1 MYVISELQLDDFEHT
16 PSARPKDIY
25 QQLGKHNARPDYQ
38 TSDAMDFKPIERDSL
53 SAAEMVSREN
63 QQGVDVIVNAIET
76 FEKQNLVDFSD
87 LKQEIRNHR

>member
-25 QQLGKHNARPDYQ
+25 QMLGKHSARPDYQ
-38 TSDAMDFKPIERDSL
+38 TSDSMDFMPIESQSM

-63 QQGVDVIVNAIET
+63 RDGVDVILNAIET
-76 FEKQNLVDFSD
+76 FEKDNFQDFSD
-87 LKQEIRNHR
+87 LKKQIRETL